1 MATFVPRAI
10 FCFNFQWNQ
19 PPVSRWQSSLPLGD
33 PGQNVSQGQKLW
45 LFRNSH
51 IRLDPPVQ
59 SKSHVFPA
67 LSTFFFLSS
76 STWTTAFRLLTHKIK
91 DNVYSFVLYFFL
103 VLFRYGWRGF
113 VILVFLGND
122 CFLECKQQRPDK
134 QEASFS
140 QSDQC
145 GRQLG
150 TRQSAQILDMGF
162 LLL

>member
-19 PPVSRWQSSLPLGD
+19 PPVSRWQCSLPLSD

-45 LFRNSH
+45 LFKNSH
-51 IRLDPPVQ
+51 VRLDPPVQ
-59 SKSHVFPA
+59 SKYHVFPA
-67 LSTFFFLSS
+67 LSTFCWKKFKYL
-76 STWTTAFRLLTHKIK
+76 
-91 DNVYSFVLYFFL
+91 DNGLQIVYSQNAKTKFIALSFTLL

-113 VILVFLGND
+113 VILVSLGND
-122 CFLECKQQRPDK
+122 CFLERRQQRPQWPDK

-150 TRQSAQILDMGF
+150 TRQ
-162 LLL
+162 